1 MKIGVAMDVIVDTT
15 DFEKEKILD
24 NILKQLE
31 RFSNLPENNED
42 VVFELFCISK
52 HLHSLRE
59 KK

>member
-1 MKIGVAMDVIVDTT
+1 MDVIVDTT

-31 RFSNLPENNED
+31 RFSNLPENSED

-52 HLHSLRE
+52 HLYSLRE